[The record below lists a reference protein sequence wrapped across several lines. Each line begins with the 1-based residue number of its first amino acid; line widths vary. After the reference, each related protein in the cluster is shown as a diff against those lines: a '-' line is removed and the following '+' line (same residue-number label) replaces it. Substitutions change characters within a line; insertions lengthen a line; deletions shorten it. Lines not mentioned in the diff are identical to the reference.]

1 MKCIKYF
8 FFFFF
13 FLEPFQREMIKQG
26 IVEKLISCLN
36 SNDEDVQCWSI
47 LLLHDLSRL
56 GIIN

>member
-1 MKCIKYF
+1 MNK
-8 FFFFF
+8 
-13 FLEPFQREMIKQG
+13 EQFQREMIKQG

-56 GIIN
+56 GNTKYLIFY